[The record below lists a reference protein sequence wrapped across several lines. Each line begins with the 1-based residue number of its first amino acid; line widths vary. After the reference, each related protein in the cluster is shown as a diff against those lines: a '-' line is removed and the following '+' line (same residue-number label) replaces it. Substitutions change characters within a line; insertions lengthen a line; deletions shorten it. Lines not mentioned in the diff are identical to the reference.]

1 MLIDT
6 RGLKHPEHLKE
17 FKRHLEGFCSVFEK
31 VEVLLDNNKDDLKK
45 LEMFVR
51 SCRGKYTV
59 EEEHGYLRMKIEPPF
74 YLCG

>member
-1 MLIDT
+1 LLIDT
-6 RGLKHPEHLKE
+6 RGLRHPEHLME
-17 FKRHLEGFCSVFEK
+17 FKRHLEGFCTVFEV
-31 VEVLLDNNKDDLKK
+31 VEVLLDDNKDDLKK

-59 EEEHGYLRMKIEPPF
+59 EKENGHLRMKIEPPF